1 MREIIST
8 PNAPEAVGSY
18 SQAIRVGN
26 MLLTAGQIALVPHS
40 ERPTLDNAD
49 ITTETRRIMGNLS
62 AILTAG
68 GCTFNDVVRSR
79 IYIADMTIFQEVN
92 EEYAKYFEAGNE
104 PVRECVVAQPPLEGA
119 NVEISM
125 DAYRQSWH
133 MPFTDMCH

>member
-1 MREIIST
+1 MFKKIET
-8 PNAPEAVGSY
+8 NQAPKAIGPY
-18 SQAIRVGN
+18 SQGVEVGN
-26 MLLTAGQIALVPHS
+26 FLFLSGQIPVNP
-40 ERPTLDNAD
+40 ETNEVVEKD
-49 ITTETRRIMGNLS
+49 IVAQTNQVMKNIS
-62 AILTAG
+62 AILESEGLTL
-68 GCTFNDVVRSR
+68 NNVVKTT
-79 IYIADMTIFQEVN
+79 IFLADMEQFATVN